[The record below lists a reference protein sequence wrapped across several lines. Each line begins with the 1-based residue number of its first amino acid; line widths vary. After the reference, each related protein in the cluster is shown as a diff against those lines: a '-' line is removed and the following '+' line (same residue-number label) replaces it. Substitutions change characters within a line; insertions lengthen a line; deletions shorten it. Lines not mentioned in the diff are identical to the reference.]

1 MSGLSAFALGFSA
14 VRAIRGRTWAAAN
27 VLFEPNAPV
36 DVTAPLICVWS
47 GLGRGAVEGGD
58 LLNGSGFARL
68 RFEFF
73 LPPRVTAG
81 GATFDAVANQA
92 LLFAALWRQVSV
104 ALLTDVT
111 PWADLWRRLRLRI
124 TSIDEA
130 RDLFEADKGQKI
142 PVNVVEM
149 QVETLA
155 EPAVGEPPDGVW
167 ADFVA
172 AMRADTAEVAGLAD
186 LFAAEIQGSAEAL
199 PDWQVAMG
207 LLGTNDR
214 AIQAIGLGP
223 IPLGEAA
230 SAAAAAQAT
239 LDDQTPGATDPSTTL
254 VDGVS
259 LPFEDPPGDT
269 QAAAAP
275 SVP

>member
-14 VRAIRGRTWAAAN
+14 ARAIRGRTWAAAN
-27 VLFEPNAPV
+27 VLFEPNAPA
-36 DVTAPLICVWS
+36 DGAAPLICVWS

-172 AMRADTAEVAGLAD
+172 AMRADTVEVAGLAD
-186 LFAAEIQGSAEAL
+186 LFA
-199 PDWQVAMG
+199 
-207 LLGTNDR
+207 NDR
-214 AIQAIGLGP
+214 AVQAIGLGP
-223 IPLGEAA
+223 GDNATPAVDTGDGAPAQETGDVSAIP
-230 SAAAAAQAT
+230 
-239 LDDQTPGATDPSTTL
+239 TPGP
-254 VDGVS
+254 
-259 LPFEDPPGDT
+259 
-269 QAAAAP
+269 
-275 SVP
+275 